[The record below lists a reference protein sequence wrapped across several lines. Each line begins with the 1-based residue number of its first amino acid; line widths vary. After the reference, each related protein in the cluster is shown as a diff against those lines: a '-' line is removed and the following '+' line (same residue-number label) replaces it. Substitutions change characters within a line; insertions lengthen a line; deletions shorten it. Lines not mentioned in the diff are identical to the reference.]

1 MQLDCRPAPD
11 RVCVSAMSGQ
21 VKVTPMHALG
31 VLRNAPF
38 RRYVIGS
45 LISDT
50 GSWMQVMAQGW
61 VMATLTNKAIWLGMA
76 NLAAGLPML
85 LLTMVGG
92 AAADR
97 FDKRKIL
104 LITQFAQIG
113 IACGIG
119 FLVLKG
125 QIEIWQI
132 LAFAVALGISNSFEM
147 PTQSALVPEL
157 VGREQIQNGISID
170 RSVFHGSRVLGPTMG
185 GYLINWLGK
194 ASAFFANALSFVAL
208 IIAILSL
215 PPRPKGTA
223 EEEEKRS
230 SGIKDGFR
238 FVFNDAPSLAM
249 VTLIAMQ
256 SLCIFPI
263 ITVMMPLYVRLVLH
277 RGADS
282 LGSLMGVSAIGSFVG
297 SLFLIGLSRDKRV
310 PLMMINAVA
319 ISMVIIGISYG
330 PSFYVVMALLVVNS
344 LALAMNF
351 ALCSTIVQERA
362 PDYLRGRVS
371 GVFMLSFVGIMPIAG
386 LGVTSLSDFIG
397 MRGALSIAAIIYGV
411 ITLLV
416 LVRVRKQC
424 AGPGVCE
431 TKIGSPA
438 APSAAAV

>member
-1 MQLDCRPAPD
+1 MA
-11 RVCVSAMSGQ
+11 AE
-21 VKVTPMHALG
+21 VKVTPIHAFG

-85 LLTMVGG
+85 ALTMVGG

-119 FLVLKG
+119 CLVLKG
-125 QIEIWQI
+125 QIEIWEI
-132 LAFAVALGISNSFEM
+132 LVFAALLGISNSFEM

-157 VGREQIQNGISID
+157 VGREQIQSGISID
-170 RSVFHGSRVLGPTMG
+170 RSVFHGSRVLGPTIG
-185 GYLINWLGK
+185 GYLIKWLGT

-215 PPRPKGTA
+215 PPRAKGTA
-223 EEEEKRS
+223 AEEEMRT

-238 FVFNDAPSLAM
+238 FVGKDKPSLAM
-249 VTLIAMQ
+249 VILIATQ
-256 SLCIFPI
+256 SFCIFPI

-297 SLFLIGLSRDKRV
+297 SLFLMGLSRDKRV
-310 PLMMINAVA
+310 PLMMVNAVA
-319 ISMVIIGISYG
+319 ISMVIIGLSFA
-330 PSFYVVMALLVVNS
+330 PSFYVVMALLIVNS
-344 LALAMNF
+344 LGLAMNF
-351 ALCSTIVQERA
+351 GLCSTIVQERA

-371 GVFMLSFVGIMPIAG
+371 AVFMLSFVGMMPLAG
-386 LGVTSLSDFIG
+386 LGVTSLSDAIG
-397 MRGALSIAAIIYGV
+397 MPSALAIAAISFGT

-416 LVRVRKQC
+416 LARVRKQC
-424 AGPGVCE
+424 AEPPGISE
-431 TKIGSPA
+431 TTIGTPT
-438 APSAAAV
+438 PP

>member
-1 MQLDCRPAPD
+1 
-11 RVCVSAMSGQ
+11 
-21 VKVTPMHALG
+21 MHALG

-85 LLTMVGG
+85 LLTLVGG

-104 LITQFAQIG
+104 LITQFVQIG

-119 FLVLKG
+119 FLILKG

-132 LAFAVALGISNSFEM
+132 LAFAVVLGISNSFEM

-157 VGREQIQNGISID
+157 VGRSEIQSGISID

-185 GYLINWLGK
+185 GYLIKWLGT
-194 ASAFFANALSFVAL
+194 ASAFFANALSFIAL
-208 IIAILSL
+208 IIAIWSL
-215 PPRPKGTA
+215 PERRKGTA
-223 EEEEKRS
+223 EEEEKRA

-238 FVFNDAPSLAM
+238 HVAHDKASLAM
-249 VTLIAMQ
+249 VILIATQ
-256 SLCIFPI
+256 AVCIFPI

-277 RGADS
+277 RGADD
-282 LGSLMGVSAIGSFVG
+282 LGSLMGASAIGSLVG
-297 SLFLIGLSRDKRV
+297 SIFLIGLPRDKRV

-319 ISMVIIGISYG
+319 ISMVVVGLSFG
-330 PSFYVVMALLVVNS
+330 PGFYTAMALLIVNS
-344 LALAMNF
+344 LGLATNF
-351 ALCSTIVQERA
+351 GLCSTIVQERA

-371 GVFMLSFVGIMPIAG
+371 AVFMLSFVGLMPFAG

-397 MRGALSIAAIIYGV
+397 MPTALAIAAVSYGV
-411 ITLLV
+411 ITLFV
-416 LVRVRKQC
+416 LARVRKQC
-424 AGPGVCE
+424 SEVGVCE
-431 TKIGSPA
+431 TKLETP
-438 APSAAAV
+438 APSAATI

>member
-1 MQLDCRPAPD
+1 M
-11 RVCVSAMSGQ
+11 SAE
-21 VKVTPMHALG
+21 VKLSTRNALG

-104 LITQFAQIG
+104 LITQFVQIG

-125 QIEIWQI
+125 KIEIWQI
-132 LAFAVALGISNSFEM
+132 LAFAAALGISNSFEM

-157 VGREQIQNGISID
+157 VGREEIQSGISID
-170 RSVFHGSRVLGPTMG
+170 RSVFHGSRVIGPTVG
-185 GYLINWLGK
+185 GYLINWLGL

-208 IIAILSL
+208 IAAILSL
-215 PPRPKGTA
+215 PPRTKGTA
-223 EEEEKRS
+223 KEEEKRS

-238 FVFNDAPSLAM
+238 FVAKDKPSLAM
-249 VTLIAMQ
+249 VTLIATQ

-263 ITVMMPLYVRLVLH
+263 ITIMMPLYVRTVLGL
-277 RGADS
+277 GAGVFS
-282 LGSLMGVSAIGSFVG
+282 KLMGASAIGSLVG
-297 SLFLIGLSRDKRV
+297 SIFLIGLPRAKRV
-310 PLMMINAVA
+310 PLMMVNTVA
-319 ISMVIIGISYG
+319 ISTVIIGLSFA
-330 PSFYVVMALLVVNS
+330 PSFYVAMALLIVNS
-344 LALAMNF
+344 LGLATNF
-351 ALCSTIVQERA
+351 GLCSTIVQERA

-371 GVFMLSFVGIMPIAG
+371 AVFMLSFVGIMPFAG
-386 LGVTSLSDFIG
+386 LGVTGLSDAIG
-397 MRGALSIAAIIYGV
+397 MPSALVIAAIAYGA
-411 ITLLV
+411 ISLFILT
-416 LVRVRKQC
+416 RVRKEC
-424 AGPGVCE
+424 DVPGICE
-431 TKIGSPA
+431 TKIGTPA
-438 APSAAAV
+438 APSAAATI

>member
-1 MQLDCRPAPD
+1 M
-11 RVCVSAMSGQ
+11 SAE
-21 VKVTPMHALG
+21 VKISPTHALG

-38 RRYVIGS
+38 RRYIIGS

-61 VMATLTNKAIWLGMA
+61 VMATLTSKAIWLGTA

-104 LITQFAQIG
+104 LITQFVQIG

-132 LAFAVALGISNSFEM
+132 LAFAALLGISNSFEM

-157 VGREQIQNGISID
+157 VGRSEIQNGISID
-170 RSVFHGSRVLGPTMG
+170 RSIFHGSRVLGPTIG
-185 GYLINWLGK
+185 GYLVNWLGT

-208 IIAILSL
+208 IVAILSL
-215 PPRPKGTA
+215 PSRPKGTA
-223 EEEEKRS
+223 EEEEKRT

-238 FVFNDAPSLAM
+238 FVFNDTPSLAM
-249 VTLIAMQ
+249 VTLIATQ

-263 ITVMMPLYVRLVLH
+263 ITVMMPLYVRTVLGM
-277 RGADS
+277 GA
-282 LGSLMGVSAIGSFVG
+282 GEFGKLMGASAIGSLVG
-297 SLFLIGLSRDKRV
+297 SIFLIGLPRDKRV
-310 PLMMINAVA
+310 PLMMVNAVA
-319 ISMVIIGISYG
+319 ISMVIVGLSFG
-330 PSFYVVMALLVVNS
+330 PSFYVVMALLIINS
-344 LALAMNF
+344 LGLATNF
-351 ALCSTIVQERA
+351 GLCSTIVQERA
-362 PDYLRGRVS
+362 PEYLRGRVS
-371 GVFMLSFVGIMPIAG
+371 AVFMLSFVGLMPLAG
-386 LGVTSLSDFIG
+386 LGVTSLSDSIG
-397 MRGALSIAAIIYGV
+397 MRHALAIAAGLYGT

-416 LVRVRKQC
+416 LARVRKQC
-424 AGPGVCE
+424 AEPGVCE
-431 TKIGSPA
+431 TKIGTPA
-438 APSAAAV
+438 APSGAATI